1 MQQNIIEEVCMTSI
15 WECFIV
21 VLQLMKKY
29 KIYIEIVIFSY
40 ACSVYL
46 LLYNNEKQSNQN

>member
-40 ACSVYL
+40 AWSVYL